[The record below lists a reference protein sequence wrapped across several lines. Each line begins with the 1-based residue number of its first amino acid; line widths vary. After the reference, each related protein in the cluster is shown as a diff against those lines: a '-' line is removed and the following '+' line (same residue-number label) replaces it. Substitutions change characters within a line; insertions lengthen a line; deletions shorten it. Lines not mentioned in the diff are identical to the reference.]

1 MTAAQVREILK
12 GRFEDQEDR
21 KYWEDK
27 LVELEAK
34 EARSIENTR
43 YFDEMR
49 VYDR

>member
-1 MTAAQVREILK
+1 MTADKVREILK
-12 GRFEDQEDR
+12 GRFEDEADR

-34 EARSIENTR
+34 EARVAENQK
-43 YFDEMR
+43 YFRTMA

>member
-1 MTAAQVREILK
+1 MTANQVREILK
-12 GRFEDQEDR
+12 GRFADEADR

-34 EARSIENTR
+34 EARMQENEE
-43 YFDEMR
+43 YFKTMA